1 MLAKLAFGNM
11 RKLLHDY
18 AVYFLTLVLGVAVF
32 YAFNTISVQGD
43 FLRGDVGEMLGA
55 AGQVLDGVTVFL
67 AVVLG
72 FLMVYAN
79 NFLMRRRKKELGLY
93 QVLGMRTGQVT
104 VVLAL
109 ETLLV
114 AAVSFGV
121 GIALGALLSQV
132 LLFVTA
138 RMFETTVQHFSFFF
152 STDAFLLT
160 LRCFGV
166 IFVVMMVFNWLTLR
180 RVRLIDLMGAARH
193 NERQFVRRVPLAI
206 VLTVTGLVLIGAA
219 YWRLTRDGFPTSGTA
234 ESQNGFLITT
244 VMVVVG
250 TFVLFYGLAGA
261 LTALLTHLR
270 GFYWRDLHMFTTRQ
284 IASRVNTTALSMG
297 VIALILFLAM
307 TAMTTGMSIC
317 GTINSVTRQ
326 GIPYSASISVTPAV
340 DSTDAIDLEAEVAK
354 AGVDLSKVGRH
365 ASMRVALIESE
376 LRGDTSAYQRMSQLT
391 GESVPKGYEH
401 VVLCEAVGISDY
413 NAVREL
419 LGLEPVSLDNG
430 RYLMLCNMDNAK
442 GFVNKALE
450 EGFTL
455 DVGGVTLSPART
467 TVIDDASAVL
477 QDSAGGLT
485 PGTYV
490 VPDDIAKSIPTEY
503 CTIINI
509 MYKGSTEEG
518 DAALKGLEATLAS
531 NLDGRVAMV
540 GVQTATDVLADG
552 TSTTGLISYM
562 AIYIGFVLVIACAAI
577 LAIQQLSNASDASG
591 SYRTLSELGCSE
603 RLVFGSLRSQ
613 VTLAFVLPLVVGMA
627 HSLCALGAINE
638 LVSVLGYSD
647 MIGNM
652 TLGLALFALVYGG
665 YLALT
670 YRMAHG
676 IVRSA
681 VRTTRRAL

>member
-43 FLRGDVGEMLGA
+43 FLRGDVGETLRQV
-55 AGQVLDGVTVFL
+55 GQILDGVTVFL

-93 QVLGMRTGQVT
+93 QVLGMRTGQVNA
-104 VVLAL
+104 VLAL

-166 IFVVMMVFNWLTLR
+166 IFVVMMAFNWLTLR
-180 RVRLIDLMGAARH
+180 RVKLIDLMSSARQ
-193 NERQFVRRVPLAI
+193 NEKQFVRRVPLA
-206 VLTVTGLVLIGAA
+206 VALAVVGLVLMGVA
-219 YWRLTRDGFPTSGTA
+219 Y
-234 ESQNGFLITT
+234 
-244 VMVVVG
+244 
-250 TFVLFYGLAGA
+250 YGLAGA

-297 VIALILFLAM
+297 VIALILFFAM

-317 GTINSVTRQ
+317 GAINSMTKQ
-326 GIPYSASISVTPAV
+326 GIPYSASISATPAG

-365 ASMRVALIESE
+365 ASVRIAVIESE
-376 LRGDTSAYQRMSQLT
+376 LRSDTPAYQRMSQLT

-401 VVLCEAVGISDY
+401 VVVAEVVGISDY
-413 NAVREL
+413 NAMRSL
-419 LGLEPVSLDNG
+419 LGLEPVSLKDG
-430 RYLMLCNMDNAK
+430 HYLMLCNMDNAK

-450 EGFTL
+450 QGFTATI
-455 DVGGVTLSPART
+455 GETTLAPERT
-467 TVIDDASAVL
+467 TVIDDASVVL
-477 QDSAGGLT
+477 QDSNSGLT
-485 PGTYV
+485 PGVYV
-490 VPDDIAKSIPTEY
+490 VPDSVAASVPAYYSVIDVVYA
-503 CTIINI
+503 
-509 MYKGSTEEG
+509 GSAEEG

-531 NLDGRVAMV
+531 NLDGRVALV

-552 TSTTGLISYM
+552 TSSTGLISYM

-627 HSLCALGAINE
+627 HSLCALGVIND
-638 LVSVLGYSD
+638 LVSALGYSD

-652 TLGLALFALVYGG
+652 TLGLGLFALVYGG

>member
-32 YAFNTISVQGD
+32 YAFNTMSVQGD
-43 FLRGDVGEMLGA
+43 FLRGDVGETLSQV
-55 AGQVLDGVTVFL
+55 GQILDGLTVFL
-67 AVVLG
+67 AVILG

-93 QVLGMRTGQVT
+93 QVLGMRTGQVN

-121 GIALGALLSQV
+121 GIALGVLVSQV

-138 RMFETTVQHFSFFF
+138 RMFATTVQHFSFFF
-152 STDAFLLT
+152 STDAFMLT
-160 LRCFGV
+160 LVCFGV
-166 IFVVMMVFNWLTLR
+166 IFVVMMLFNWITLR
-180 RVRLIDLMGAARH
+180 RVRLIDLMSSARQ
-193 NERQFVRRVPLAI
+193 NEKQFVRRLPLSI
-206 VLTVTGLVLIGAA
+206 VLTGAGLVLMGVA
-219 YWRLTRDGFPTSGTA
+219 YWRLIRDGFPMDNSMQG
-234 ESQNGFLITT
+234 GFIITT
-244 VMVVVG
+244 VMVAAG
-250 TFVLFYGLAGA
+250 TFVFFYGLAGT
-261 LTALLTHLR
+261 LTALLTHMR

-297 VIALILFLAM
+297 VIALILFFAM

-317 GTINSVTRQ
+317 GAINSMTKQ
-326 GIPYSASISVTPAV
+326 GIPYSASISALPK
-340 DSTDAIDLEAEVAK
+340 DGGENPIDLESEVAN
-354 AGVDLSKVGRH
+354 AGVDLSRIGRH
-365 ASMRVALIESE
+365 ATARIAVIESE
-376 LRGDTSAYQRMSQLT
+376 LSGEASSYQRMSELT
-391 GESVPKGYEH
+391 GEDLPKGFER
-401 VVLCEAVGISDY
+401 VMVGEVLSVSDY
-413 NAVREL
+413 NALREL
-419 LGLEPVSLDNG
+419 LGMEPVSLKDG
-430 RYLMLCNMDNAK
+430 QYLFLCNMDNAK

-450 EGFTL
+450 KGFTATI
-455 DVGGVTLSPART
+455 GGTTLVPARS
-467 TVIDDASAVL
+467 TVIDDAVVL
-477 QDSAGGLT
+477 QDTGAGLT
-485 PGTYV
+485 PGIYV
-490 VPDDIAKSIPTEY
+490 VPDSVAATLPTY
-503 CTIINI
+503 YNVIDV
-509 MYKGSTEEG
+509 MYAGSTEEG
-518 DAALKGLEATLAS
+518 DAALEGLDGKLAD
-531 NLDGRVAMV
+531 NLGGRVALV
-540 GVQTATDVLADG
+540 GVETSTAVLEDG
-552 TSTTGLISYM
+552 TSSTGLISYM

-613 VTLAFVLPLVVGMA
+613 VALAFVLPLLVGMA
-627 HSLCALGAINE
+627 HSLCALGVINE
-638 LVSVLGYSD
+638 LVSALGYSD

-652 TLGLALFALVYGG
+652 TLGLVLFALVYGG

>member
-32 YAFNTISVQGD
+32 YAFNTMSVQGD
-43 FLRGDVGEMLGA
+43 FLRGDVGETLSQV
-55 AGQVLDGVTVFL
+55 GQILDGLTVFL
-67 AVVLG
+67 AVILG

-93 QVLGMRTGQVT
+93 QVLGMRTGQVN

-121 GIALGALLSQV
+121 GIALGVLVSQV

-138 RMFETTVQHFSFFF
+138 RMFATTVQHFSFFF
-152 STDAFLLT
+152 STDAFMLT
-160 LRCFGV
+160 LACFGV
-166 IFVVMMVFNWLTLR
+166 IFVVMMLFNWITLR
-180 RVRLIDLMGAARH
+180 RVRLIDLMSSARQ
-193 NERQFVRRVPLAI
+193 NEKQFVRRLPLSI
-206 VLTVTGLVLIGAA
+206 VLTAAGLVLMGVA
-219 YWRLTRDGFPTSGTA
+219 YWRLIRDGFPMDNSMQG
-234 ESQNGFLITT
+234 GFIITT
-244 VMVVVG
+244 VMVAVG
-250 TFVLFYGLAGA
+250 TFVFFYGLAGT
-261 LTALLTHLR
+261 LTALLTHMR

-317 GTINSVTRQ
+317 NTLNAMAEKGT
-326 GIPYSASISVTPAV
+326 PYSASISVLPADPV
-340 DSTDAIDLEAEVAK
+340 ADPIDLEAEVGK
-354 AGVDLSKVGRH
+354 AGVDLSAVGSH
-365 ASMRVALIESE
+365 ATVRIAVIPSE
-376 LRGDTSAYQRMSQLT
+376 LEGATSTFQRISELT
-391 GESVPKGYEH
+391 GETIPKGFEH
-401 VVLCEAVGISDY
+401 AMVGEVVSLSDY
-413 NAVREL
+413 NAARAL
-419 LGLEPVSLDNG
+419 LGMEPVSLGEDQ
-430 RYLMLCNMDNAK
+430 YLLLCNMDQVEPFVNRGLEK
-442 GFVNKALE
+442 GFSVTVGAA
-450 EGFTL
+450 TL
-455 DVGGVTLSPART
+455 TPARA

-477 QDSAGGLT
+477 QDNGLGAN
-485 PGTYV
+485 PGTFV
-490 VPDDIAKSIPTEY
+490 VADDLATSLP
-503 CTIINI
+503 
-509 MYKGSTEEG
+509 MYQQVIDVMYAVPTEEG
-518 DAALKGLEATLAS
+518 DAALKGLEERLGDSLGERSALTTVDTVTS
-531 NLDGRVAMV
+531 
-540 GVQTATDVLADG
+540 VLADG
-552 TSTTGLISYM
+552 TTTTGLISYM

-603 RLVFGSLRSQ
+603 RLIFGSLRAQ
-613 VTLAFVLPLVVGMA
+613 VAIAFVLPLAVGLA
-627 HSLCALGAINE
+627 HSLCAISAVSE
-638 LVSVLGYSD
+638 LVSAFGYSNALGD
-647 MIGNM
+647 M
-652 TLGLALFALVYGG
+652 TLGLVLFALVYGG